1 MKTKF
6 NIKDLLKKGKKNDE
20 VGEKETE
27 NEIGATKEHEETTK
41 SGKKI
46 LDKVSDMF
54 NYEPQKERVLREEDF
69 SAAGDVY
76 YASVSA
82 FYKVAERLLWLILA
96 IFMVFSLVTNY
107 REITYNNFFYLMR
120 DFSTAAESQTT
131 NYQILSY
138 DSDSRQKFALYRGGL
153 VCASPSTV
161 SVFTAGGRRTLKNS
175 NDYSSPNVICCDKY
189 VLVYDTAGSAFS
201 VYNSFSKVYNEK
213 MESPI
218 TDACFDSEGAFAVAS
233 RKNDGKTVVYLYDKN
248 IKKRGQIPDTR
259 YMFDMTLSSS
269 DKRFAS
275 LCYEEGIGIGVASI
289 CIYDI
294 GDSKSA
300 GKLHEVELEGEFP
313 LRCSFLEGG
322 ELAVITNRSIRI
334 YDKKL
339 KQKEA
344 IQFGEV
350 SVTAF
355 DASQK
360 GAAVAVNSE
369 TRKKVIAF
377 DKNAKLVYNDEVA
390 DNVSD
395 LSVYDEFV
403 FIQTGSGVIR
413 IDGSNGKSERLTCD
427 AGRLLIY
434 GEDTA
439 IVCGDAK
446 ARYLVFGKD

>member
-1 MKTKF
+1 MKAKF
-6 NIKDLLKKGKKNDE
+6 NIKDLLGKNKKKDE
-20 VGEKETE
+20 EKELEAE
-27 NEIGATKEHEETTK
+27 NETVEEETK
-41 SGKKI
+41 SGGKKI

-82 FYKVAERLLWLILA
+82 YYKVAERLLWLVLA
-96 IFMVFSLVTNY
+96 VFMVFSLVTNY

-120 DFSTAAESQTT
+120 DFSTAAESQTS

-175 NDYSSPNVICCDKY
+175 NDYSSPNVVCCDKY
-189 VLVYDTAGSAFS
+189 VLVYDTAGAAFS

-213 MESPI
+213 TEGPI
-218 TDACFDSEGAFAVAS
+218 TDACFDTDGAFAIAS
-233 RKNDGKTVVYLYDKN
+233 RKSDGKMVVYLYDKN
-248 IKKRGQIPDTR
+248 IKKRGEIPDTR
-259 YMFDMTLSSS
+259 FMFDMSLSSS
-269 DKRFAS
+269 DSRFAS
-275 LCYEEGIGIGVASI
+275 LCYEEGIGIGITSV

-294 GDSKSA
+294 GSSKSA
-300 GKLHEVELEGEFP
+300 GLLKEIELEGEFP
-313 LRCSFLEGG
+313 LRCAFLEGG
-322 ELAVITNRSIRI
+322 ELAVITNRSVRI
-334 YDKKL
+334 YDKKF
-339 KQKEA
+339 KEKEK
-344 IQFGEV
+344 ITFGEV
-350 SVTAF
+350 SVSAF
-355 DASQK
+355 DASEN
-360 GAAVAVNSE
+360 GVAVAINSE

-395 LSVYDEFV
+395 LAIYDEFV
-403 FIQTGSGVIR
+403 FVQTGSGVIR
-413 IDGSNGKSERLTCD
+413 IDGNSGDSEKLTCD
-427 AGRLLIY
+427 AGKLLIY

-439 IVCGDAK
+439 IVCGEAK
-446 ARYLVFGKD
+446 ARYLVFGKK

>member
-153 VCASPSTV
+153 VCASDRK
-161 SVFTAGGRRTLKNS
+161 SV
-175 NDYSSPNVICCDKY
+175 V
-189 VLVYDTAGSAFS
+189 
-201 VYNSFSKVYNEK
+201 
-213 MESPI
+213 
-218 TDACFDSEGAFAVAS
+218 
-233 RKNDGKTVVYLYDKN
+233 
-248 IKKRGQIPDTR
+248 
-259 YMFDMTLSSS
+259 
-269 DKRFAS
+269 
-275 LCYEEGIGIGVASI
+275 
-289 CIYDI
+289 
-294 GDSKSA
+294 
-300 GKLHEVELEGEFP
+300 
-313 LRCSFLEGG
+313 
-322 ELAVITNRSIRI
+322 
-334 YDKKL
+334 
-339 KQKEA
+339 
-344 IQFGEV
+344 
-350 SVTAF
+350 
-355 DASQK
+355 
-360 GAAVAVNSE
+360 
-369 TRKKVIAF
+369 
-377 DKNAKLVYNDEVA
+377 
-390 DNVSD
+390 
-395 LSVYDEFV
+395 
-403 FIQTGSGVIR
+403 
-413 IDGSNGKSERLTCD
+413 
-427 AGRLLIY
+427 
-434 GEDTA
+434 
-439 IVCGDAK
+439 
-446 ARYLVFGKD
+446 